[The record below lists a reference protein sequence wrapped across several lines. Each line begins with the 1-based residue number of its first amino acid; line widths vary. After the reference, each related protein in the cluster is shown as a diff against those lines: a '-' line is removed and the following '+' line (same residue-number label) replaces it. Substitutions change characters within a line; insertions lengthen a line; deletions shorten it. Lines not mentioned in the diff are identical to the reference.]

1 MYCKEPTIQGRR
13 AYNFIGIKQKE
24 TNFEASTIMRFK
36 PNLDGEEA
44 GLCLI
49 QKDDNYLLFDVKRE
63 DEENVLRLV
72 IKNKKNNPILKK
84 DLVMGKKYKNYIE
97 LKVIAKDNIYQYYF
111 RYQSNDLWELFDTT
125 NSDILLTEGYT
136 GTHLGLYAT
145 SNRSKS
151 INFATFDVFKL
162 EYSYPPLKLKK

>member
-1 MYCKEPTIQGRR
+1 
-13 AYNFIGIKQKE
+13 
-24 TNFEASTIMRFK
+24 MRFN
-36 PNLDGEEA
+36 PTLDGEEA

-63 DEENVLRLV
+63 DKENVLQLV
-72 IKNKKNNPILKK
+72 INDKKKNPIIKK
-84 DLVMGKKYKNYIE
+84 DLVMGNKFKNYIE
-97 LKVIAKDNIYQYYF
+97 LKVIAKDNTYQYYF

-125 NSDILLTEGYT
+125 NSDILLSEGYT

-145 SNRSKS
+145 SNGTKS
-151 INFATFDVFKL
+151 INFAAFDVFKL